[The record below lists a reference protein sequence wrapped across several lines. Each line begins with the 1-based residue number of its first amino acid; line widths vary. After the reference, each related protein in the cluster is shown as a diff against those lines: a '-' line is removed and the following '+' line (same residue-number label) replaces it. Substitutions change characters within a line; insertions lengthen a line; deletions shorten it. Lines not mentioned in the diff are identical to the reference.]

1 MLSTIIGHDSLKGK
15 LSQHFSGESSGTYL
29 FYGPPSIGKRTT
41 AFEISRA
48 MLCEDRS
55 GEDSC
60 PSCKKF
66 NGGHPDFLCLGQ
78 FERIKVADIDRVLD
92 FSETTPLLSG
102 HKAIVIDN
110 AHEITWEAANR
121 LLKLLEEPPK
131 NFVFFLISSEPQF
144 IIPTIRSRCISYQF
158 NSLSREDV
166 TNIIWKKLGF
176 DLPQAKVLGWISN
189 DSVDVFS
196 RPGQYLKYRDTAFDF
211 LSGIKY
217 RRLVDSM
224 DYIDKVEK
232 NDMSIFI
239 DMVMV
244 LLTDFLLMKNV
255 ISSIINMDKLEDIS
269 KSVKGLND
277 RALVGI
283 AGVFSQIKKY
293 AYLNVNLNM
302 NFKNALIKSYPLF
315 QVTP

>member
-1 MLSTIIGHDSLKGK
+1 
-15 LSQHFSGESSGTYL
+15 
-29 FYGPPSIGKRTT
+29 
-41 AFEISRA
+41 
-48 MLCEDRS
+48 
-55 GEDSC
+55 
-60 PSCKKF
+60 
-66 NGGHPDFLCLGQ
+66 
-78 FERIKVADIDRVLD
+78 
-92 FSETTPLLSG
+92 
-102 HKAIVIDN
+102 
-110 AHEITWEAANR
+110 
-121 LLKLLEEPPK
+121 
-131 NFVFFLISSEPQF
+131 
-144 IIPTIRSRCISYQF
+144 
-158 NSLSREDV
+158 
-166 TNIIWKKLGF
+166 
-176 DLPQAKVLGWISN
+176 
-189 DSVDVFS
+189 
-196 RPGQYLKYRDTAFDF
+196 
-211 LSGIKY
+211 
-217 RRLVDSM
+217 M